1 MKKGLYYRYYTFTL
15 VSKGG
20 TMPINTLPKTA
31 TTDMEVTSI
40 RLERELKDRLK
51 AVSGNQ
57 GYQALVRDILWNY
70 VNQKSSDASQL
81 DLSDLRA
88 KITATAQKDERC
100 ALTGQR
106 IRTGEAMVLGL
117 LGNGNLV
124 PLSSAALS

>member
-1 MKKGLYYRYYTFTL
+1 M
-15 VSKGG
+15 SIH
-20 TMPINTLPKTA
+20 TMPRTA

-88 KITATAQKDERC
+88 KITATAQQDERC

-124 PLSSAALS
+124 PLSSAALG

>member
-1 MKKGLYYRYYTFTL
+1 MST
-15 VSKGG
+15 
-20 TMPINTLPKTA
+20 NTIPRTA

-88 KITATAQKDERC
+88 KITATAQKDGRC

>member
-1 MKKGLYYRYYTFTL
+1 MASNT
-15 VSKGG
+15 
-20 TMPINTLPKTA
+20 INTLSRTA

-51 AVSGNQ
+51 AVSGSQ

-88 KITATAQKDERC
+88 KINATAQQDERC

-117 LGNGNLV
+117 LNNGNLV
-124 PLSSAALS
+124 PLSSAALG

>member
-1 MKKGLYYRYYTFTL
+1 MST
-15 VSKGG
+15 
-20 TMPINTLPKTA
+20 NTIPRTA

-124 PLSSAALS
+124 PLSSAALG